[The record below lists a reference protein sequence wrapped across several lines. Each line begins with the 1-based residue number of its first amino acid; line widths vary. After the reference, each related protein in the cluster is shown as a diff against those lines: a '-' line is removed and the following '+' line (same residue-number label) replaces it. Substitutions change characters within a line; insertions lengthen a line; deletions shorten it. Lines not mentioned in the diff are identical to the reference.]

1 MQSVFGASWMTTAVG
16 YAVMVL
22 TVAQQVFVEHGF
34 PTTTDGW
41 FKFVGGI
48 VTGMGI
54 ALAKD
59 FNKSNSAHPHPVA
72 QVVNPPI
79 VSESND

>member
-34 PTTTDGW
+34 PETTDGW

-59 FNKSNSAHPHPVA
+59 FNKSNSAHPQPMA
-72 QVVNPPI
+72 QVVNPVVTDKP
-79 VSESND
+79 NG

>member
-59 FNKSNSAHPHPVA
+59 FNKSNSAHPQPVA
-72 QVVNPPI
+72 LVVNPPI